1 MKFNIASLGESL
13 LLTLRSIIFISRI
26 IRSNTL
32 SFIYKISCNKW
43 GKNSKIQHGVYI
55 DRPKSVS
62 VLNNVFISSHVR
74 MGSEIKNS
82 TLNIGNGV
90 QINRDVLIDY
100 TGNLVI
106 EEGAL
111 ISEQAMIYTHDHGY
125 DPRSK
130 PIAFNKT
137 IGRNSWIGSRATIL
151 PTCTVIGEGSIIAA
165 NSVVTRNVAPYTI
178 VAGNPARVIRNLKQ
192 EH

>member
-1 MKFNIASLGESL
+1 
-13 LLTLRSIIFISRI
+13 
-26 IRSNTL
+26 
-32 SFIYKISCNKW
+32 
-43 GKNSKIQHGVYI
+43 
-55 DRPKSVS
+55 
-62 VLNNVFISSHVR
+62 